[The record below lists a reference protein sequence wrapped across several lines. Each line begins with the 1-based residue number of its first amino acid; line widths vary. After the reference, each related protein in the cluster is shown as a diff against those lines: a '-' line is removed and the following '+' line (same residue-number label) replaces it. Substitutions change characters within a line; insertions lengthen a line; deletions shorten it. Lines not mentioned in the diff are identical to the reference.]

1 MARIQS
7 PFRSKRPSR
16 HTDTGR
22 RSNRCQVAS
31 ARVCHAQVRQAAS
44 GRNPFRQVCRA
55 PALRCART
63 ARWSVSPTLPPRS
76 PGPAPRWRCRS
87 PSPGTPFRR
96 PWRPA
101 SGRWSCPAALAP
113 SRPQPSPARACS
125 LVRSA
130 GPAPARLAGVARRA
144 AAPGE
149 AARGDGSAVRGL
161 STSTSPP
168 SPTSPA
174 ALSTAHAPMAVPVRR
189 RGRWP
194 GGRLRSVGGSVSRS
208 SRRGARRRGRCRGGR
223 TRGCGA
229 GGPEAGRRPAARPL
243 AGVVVGEL
251 ERRPRRV
258 LAEGRGHGFHEVSFP
273 VGARVQRFC
282 RHDLG
287 VPSARCFV
295 QRLMMPKRLTGW
307 PHSWAAAARRPRA
320 AAPQG
325 RGRGS
330 WTATITEVVSRNPHR
345 IVVRDCGRP

>member
-1 MARIQS
+1 MALSIAVARHS
-7 PFRSKRPSR
+7 VPSA
-16 HTDTGR
+16 
-22 RSNRCQVAS
+22 VAS
-31 ARVCHAQVRQAAS
+31 CLGSLVLPGGSCALS
-44 GRNPFRQVCRA
+44 
-55 PALRCART
+55 PATVTCSCLQ
-63 ARWSVSPTLPPRS
+63 
-76 PGPAPRWRCRS
+76 PGPQ
-87 PSPGTPFRR
+87 RR
-96 PWRPA
+96 
-101 SGRWSCPAALAP
+101 
-113 SRPQPSPARACS
+113 
-125 LVRSA
+125 A
-130 GPAPARLAGVARRA
+130 GAGGLAGVARRA

-295 QRLMMPKRLTGW
+295 QRLMIGNGKQKRDPYGHVKRDPPGW
-307 PHSWAAAARRPRA
+307 RVSTSILLRRSEAGHGSSTAGNPPSPPPPIRTASRRFRPAAGDPWRPVRRRGRPGRPRPGRAARPIAAA
-320 AAPQG
+320 
-325 RGRGS
+325 
-330 WTATITEVVSRNPHR
+330 
-345 IVVRDCGRP
+345 